1 MSLAKLKIDPI
12 LYRRLYIEQWADQG
26 HLDGGFADR
35 ALVDA
40 ITLVATCEKSQRQRV
55 ILARNLVHDHMCP
68 FTTWHCESADS
79 LTLARHRKMFR
90 GQGLR
95 MLTTIEHLLVRKFDE
110 GL

>member
-1 MSLAKLKIDPI
+1 MSLADLRIDPI
-12 LYRRLYIEQWADQG
+12 LYRRLYVEQWADQG

-40 ITLVATCEKSQRQRV
+40 ITLVAIGEKSPRQQV
-55 ILARNLVHDHMCP
+55 ILARDLVHDHRCP
-68 FTTWHCESADS
+68 DTTWHCESSDR

-95 MLTTIEHLLVRKFDE
+95 MLTTIEHLLRKE
-110 GL
+110 TR

>member
-12 LYRRLYIEQWADQG
+12 LYRRLYVEQWADQG

-35 ALVDA
+35 ELVDA
-40 ITLVATCEKSQRQRV
+40 ITLVAIGEKSQRQRV
-55 ILARNLVHDHMCP
+55 ILARNHVHDPMGP
-68 FTTWHCESADS
+68 FPTWHCDGNDPLA
-79 LTLARHRKMFR
+79 LARHRKMYR

-95 MLTTIEHLLVRKFDE
+95 MLTTIEHLLRRELDE